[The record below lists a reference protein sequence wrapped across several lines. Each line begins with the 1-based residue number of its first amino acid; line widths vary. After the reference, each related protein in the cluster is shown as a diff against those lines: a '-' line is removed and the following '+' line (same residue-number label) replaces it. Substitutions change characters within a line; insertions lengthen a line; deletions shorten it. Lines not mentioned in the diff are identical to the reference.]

1 MKLEEGIVD
10 DIDDDTIIE
19 ESKQQS
25 IIGNSGHDSLGSSG
39 TNSHKAD

>member
-19 ESKQQS
+19 ESKQQGV
-25 IIGNSGHDSLGSSG
+25 IGNSGHDGQ
-39 TNSHKAD
+39 